1 MSEIV
6 LGLEL
11 ISKFLVHFMLLKY
24 SGKCI
29 TCCNME
35 KLNILPTQGIYV
47 CIVMNLTTNG
57 YNSSDPDVFIS

>member
-24 SGKCI
+24 GGKCVI
-29 TCCNME
+29 CCNMQ
-35 KLNILPTQGIYV
+35 KINILPTQGVYL
-47 CIVMNLTTNG
+47 CIFMNLTTNG
-57 YNSSDPDVFIS
+57 YNSFEPGVFTS